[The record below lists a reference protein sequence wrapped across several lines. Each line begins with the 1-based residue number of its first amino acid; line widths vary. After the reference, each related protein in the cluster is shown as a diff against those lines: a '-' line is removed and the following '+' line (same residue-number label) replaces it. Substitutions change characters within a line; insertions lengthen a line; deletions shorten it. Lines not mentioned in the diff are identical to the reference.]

1 MSPTTQAASGDG
13 VGANGQTS
21 LSERVKGL
29 RLGDQVGGAKSR
41 GGSSWLPWALCLIMA
56 VTWASFAIRAYSTG
70 GFKGLLGGSS
80 GETTAISSEG
90 GKVERSNRPADEP
103 KAKPG
108 EQVLRVKG
116 VMIAAHQIQVSP
128 IEVSGRVEKLF
139 IEEGK
144 AFKKGQ
150 PLAELDQTP
159 FKADLAE
166 AEAALNTAKAKRDE
180 LVSSWPLEVEQADA
194 QLKEAQALRDQYE
207 SDYKRYDNLRK
218 RNGVDVAEK
227 EYEQAKFSYFTQL
240 ARVKQMDVALEMAKG
255 PRKQKI
261 AAAEA
266 DVNQAQAR
274 FDRAKWRLSNTII
287 VAPVDGIILT
297 KRAEIG
303 NLVNALAMNANLNAG
318 VCDMADLTDLEVDLG
333 VQEKDIAKVF
343 INQKCKVQTDAYPE
357 RIYIGRVIRVLP
369 VANNS
374 RAEIPIRV
382 SVRVPRKE
390 EGDFLRPQMS
400 AHVFFFNEK
409 APPEQPGVEPPEPT
423 IEK

>member
-1 MSPTTQAASGDG
+1 MNNQAHNFGGTGGSPERSTMSPTTTAASGDG
-13 VGANGQTS
+13 VGANGPAS

-41 GGSSWLPWALCLIMA
+41 GGSSWLPWTLCLIMA
-56 VTWASFAIRAYSTG
+56 ITWASFAIRVYSTG
-70 GFKGLLGGSS
+70 GYKGLLGNTS
-80 GETTAISSEG
+80 GETNEATSETSKSDRPLRPSEG
-90 GKVERSNRPADEP
+90 P
-103 KAKPG
+103 KAAAG

-159 FKADLAE
+159 FTADVSE

-180 LVSSWPLEVEQADA
+180 LVTSWPLEVQQCEA

-207 SDYKRYDNLRK
+207 SDYKRYENIRK
-218 RNGVDVAEK
+218 RSGDVAEK
-227 EYEQAKFSYFTQL
+227 EYEQAKFSFYTQS
-240 ARVKQMDVALEMAKG
+240 ARVQQMEVAVEMAKG

-261 AAAEA
+261 AAAVA

-287 VAPVDGIILT
+287 VAPVDGIVLT
-297 KRAEIG
+297 KRA
-303 NLVNALAMNANLNAG
+303 A
-318 VCDMADLTDLEVDLG
+318 
-333 VQEKDIAKVF
+333 
-343 INQKCKVQTDAYPE
+343 
-357 RIYIGRVIRVLP
+357 IR
-369 VANNS
+369 S
-374 RAEIPIRV
+374 R
-382 SVRVPRKE
+382 
-390 EGDFLRPQMS
+390 
-400 AHVFFFNEK
+400 
-409 APPEQPGVEPPEPT
+409 
-423 IEK
+423 